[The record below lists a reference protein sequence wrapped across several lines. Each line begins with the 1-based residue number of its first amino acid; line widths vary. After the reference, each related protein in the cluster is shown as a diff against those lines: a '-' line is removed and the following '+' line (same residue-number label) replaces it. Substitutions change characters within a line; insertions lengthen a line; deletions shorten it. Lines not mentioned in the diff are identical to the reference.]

1 MQKIKKK
8 NYLQHD
14 EGGDGSNSV
23 AGVPSRL
30 RIVAVDIPAFKSM
43 IDQPCMIDNSVV
55 FPDGVVSKKNKK
67 DATKSTPQTSLA
79 RSFMRCGEH
88 AEILNA
94 SFAAIKKSDDTIDD
108 AFKEELSIRLSGR
121 VKSFDS
127 PMEKGGWW
135 SRMVF
140 GSAYKWEGKR
150 GGDALKVDENAPQAV
165 IADGA
170 KLQEIEGGMLL
181 LSSAC
186 KAANVPLFV
195 INDPRLVWEGDGGK
209 ERGKEDELYNA
220 SKALREKVKGM
231 VVQKALKIKEGQ
243 AYARGREHGKSKAE
257 ELARRQRRRDEGRW
271 AQKVE
276 RLEGRI
282 RQGLA
287 GATISELRAELERRR
302 GAQQPAGQ
310 QQRRDGGGNPQ
321 DP

>member
-8 NYLQHD
+8 KYLQHD

-55 FPDGVVSKKNKK
+55 FPDGVVNKKVRGSSGDHLVLLQSKFYYSQSSTTVKVLLHSKFYFFLTVPPHPHHQNKK

-170 KLQEIEGGMLL
+170 KLQEVEGGMLL

-209 ERGKEDELYNA
+209 ERGKEDEV
-220 SKALREKVKGM
+220 RF
-231 VVQKALKIKEGQ
+231 
-243 AYARGREHGKSKAE
+243 E
-257 ELARRQRRRDEGRW
+257 EA
-271 AQKVE
+271 ANCSAV
-276 RLEGRI
+276 
-282 RQGLA
+282 
-287 GATISELRAELERRR
+287 
-302 GAQQPAGQ
+302 
-310 QQRRDGGGNPQ
+310 
-321 DP
+321 